1 MKDTATNNE
10 GYVKMKNATL
20 LLSLSLAL
28 GAATGCVSR
37 PVVDDSR
44 LDYAATTTRIEAQD
58 IRRTV
63 EAMAESLISDPGVL
77 EATGGARPVLD
88 IEPMKN
94 RSQMIVDMQSITDS
108 VRTRLIRSRL
118 FRFVDRS
125 TAGAD
130 IAIMDEQAQL
140 GLTDPRKAVRP
151 GQQTAAQMYL
161 TGSLTDI
168 VNRVGNRSDHYYKF
182 NMILKDLRT
191 GEIVW
196 TDEKEI
202 RKVAHRPYL

>member
-1 MKDTATNNE
+1 M
-10 GYVKMKNATL
+10 NATL
-20 LLSLSLAL
+20 NNCICLAML
-28 GAATGCVSR
+28 AMFAGCVTAPRVYESE
-37 PVVDDSR
+37 
-44 LDYAATTTRIEAQD
+44 LDRTPLTTKIEPQD

-63 EAMAESLISDPGVL
+63 EKMAESLIADPGVL
-77 EATGGARPVLD
+77 DATKGERPVLD

-108 VRTRLIRSRL
+108 VRMRLIRSRL

-125 TAGAD
+125 TSGAD

-140 GLTDPRKAVRP
+140 GLTDQRKAIRP

-161 TGSLTDI
+161 TGSLTDM
-168 VNRVGNRSDHYYKF
+168 VTRVGRITDHYYKF
-182 NMILKDLRT
+182 TMILKDLRT

-196 TDEKEI
+196 TDEQEI
-202 RKVAHRPYL
+202 RKVANRPMF

>member
-1 MKDTATNNE
+1 MKAMLIP
-10 GYVKMKNATL
+10 VV
-20 LLSLSLAL
+20 
-28 GAATGCVSR
+28 GAALSFASAGCATHVYESE
-37 PVVDDSR
+37 
-44 LDYAATTTRIEAQD
+44 LDRGPMTSRIEPQD

-63 EAMAESLISDPGVL
+63 EKMAESLISDEGVL
-77 EATGGARPVLD
+77 EATGGKRPVLD

-140 GLTDPRKAVRP
+140 GLTDQRKAIRP
-151 GQQTAAQMYL
+151 GKQSAAEMYL
-161 TGSLTDI
+161 TGSLTDM
-168 VNRVGNRSDHYYKF
+168 VTQAGRTTDHYYKF
-182 NMILKDLRT
+182 TMILKDLRS

-196 TDEKEI
+196 TDEQEI
-202 RKVAHRPYL
+202 RKVSTRSMF

>member
-1 MKDTATNNE
+1 MKVTLIPLAGTA
-10 GYVKMKNATL
+10 MLMAF
-20 LLSLSLAL
+20 
-28 GAATGCVSR
+28 TGCATAPRVYESE
-37 PVVDDSR
+37 
-44 LDYAATTTRIEAQD
+44 LDRAPMTSRIEPQD

-63 EAMAESLISDPGVL
+63 EKMAESLISDAGVL
-77 EATGGARPVLD
+77 DATGGKRPVLD

-130 IAIMDEQAQL
+130 IAIMDEQAQM
-140 GLTDPRKAVRP
+140 GLTDRRKAIRP
-151 GQQTAAQMYL
+151 GQQSAAEMYL
-161 TGSLTDI
+161 TGSLTDM
-168 VNRVGNRSDHYYKF
+168 VTHAGRTTDRYYKF
-182 NMILKDLRT
+182 TMILKDLRT

-196 TDEKEI
+196 TDEQEI
-202 RKVAHRPYL
+202 RKVAGRPVF

>member
-1 MKDTATNNE
+1 MK
-10 GYVKMKNATL
+10 TL
-20 LLSLSLAL
+20 FMPIA
-28 GAATGCVSR
+28 GAALLAAAAGCATAPHVYEAE
-37 PVVDDSR
+37 
-44 LDYAATTTRIEAQD
+44 LDRAPMTSRIEPQD

-63 EAMAESLISDPGVL
+63 EKMAESLISDPGVL
-77 EATGGARPVLD
+77 DATGGKRPVLD

-94 RSQMIVDMQSITDS
+94 RSQMIVDMKSITDS

-130 IAIMDEQAQL
+130 ITIMDEQAQL
-140 GLTDPRKAVRP
+140 GLTDRRKAIRP
-151 GQQTAAQMYL
+151 GQQSAAEMYI
-161 TGSLTDI
+161 TGSLTDMI
-168 VNRVGNRSDHYYKF
+168 TRAGRTTDHYYKF

-196 TDEKEI
+196 TDEQEI
-202 RKVAHRPYL
+202 RKVAVRSTF

>member
-1 MKDTATNNE
+1 M
-10 GYVKMKNATL
+10 NATVNNCIC
-20 LLSLSLAL
+20 LAL
-28 GAATGCVSR
+28 LVVFAGCATAPRVYESE
-37 PVVDDSR
+37 
-44 LDYAATTTRIEAQD
+44 LDRTPLTTKIEPQD

-63 EAMAESLISDPGVL
+63 EKMAESLIADPGVL
-77 EATGGARPVLD
+77 DATKGERPVLD

-130 IAIMDEQAQL
+130 ITIMDEQAQL
-140 GLTDPRKAVRP
+140 GLTDRRKAIRP
-151 GQQTAAQMYL
+151 GQQSAAQMYL
-161 TGSLTDI
+161 TGELTEMSQ
-168 VNRVGNRSDHYYKF
+168 SDGRTLHRYYKF
-182 NMILKDLRT
+182 SMILKDLRS

-196 TDEKEI
+196 ADEKEI
-202 RKVAHRPYL
+202 SKVTNRPMF

>member
-1 MKDTATNNE
+1 M
-10 GYVKMKNATL
+10 NAKQILSAAGIVL
-20 LLSLSLAL
+20 LM
-28 GAATGCVSR
+28 AAAGCASAPRVYESE
-37 PVVDDSR
+37 
-44 LDYAATTTRIEAQD
+44 LDRAPMTSRIEPQD

-63 EAMAESLISDPGVL
+63 EKMAESLISDAGVL
-77 EATGGARPVLD
+77 EATGGKRPVLD

-130 IAIMDEQAQL
+130 ITIMDEQAQL

-151 GQQTAAQMYL
+151 GRQTAAEMYL
-161 TGSLTDI
+161 TGSLTDM
-168 VNRVGNRSDHYYKF
+168 VTHAGRATDHYYKF
-182 NMILKDLRT
+182 TMILKDLRT

-196 TDEKEI
+196 TDEQEI
-202 RKVAHRPYL
+202 RKVAIRPVF

>member
-1 MKDTATNNE
+1 MNMKQTMYAAAVAAAVAASGCAT
-10 GYVKMKNATL
+10 Y
-20 LLSLSLAL
+20 
-28 GAATGCVSR
+28 R
-37 PVVDDSR
+37 PPVDDSQ
-44 LDYAATTTRIEAQD
+44 LDRGATTTRIEPQD
-58 IRRTV
+58 VRRTV
-63 EAMAESLISDPGVL
+63 EAMVDSLLSDAGVV
-77 EATGGARPVLD
+77 EATGGKRPVLD

-94 RSQMIVDMQSITDS
+94 RSHMILDMTSITDS
-108 VRTRLIRSRL
+108 IRTRLIRSRM

-140 GLTDPRKAVRP
+140 GLTDPNQAVQP
-151 GQQTAAQMYL
+151 GRQIAAQMYL
-161 TGSLTDI
+161 TGSLTDM
-168 VNRVGNRSDHYYKF
+168 VNDTGRMSDRYYKF

-202 RKVAHRPYL
+202 RKTAGRPLF

>member
-1 MKDTATNNE
+1 MKTSVICFLCLA
-10 GYVKMKNATL
+10 
-20 LLSLSLAL
+20 SLIVL
-28 GAATGCVSR
+28 TGCGGPRVYESELDRR
-37 PVVDDSR
+37 PITSR
-44 LDYAATTTRIEAQD
+44 LEAQD

-63 EAMAESLISDPGVL
+63 EKMAGSLIADEGVAA
-77 EATGGARPVLD
+77 ATAGQKPVLD

-94 RSQMIVDMQSITDS
+94 RTAISVDMKSITDS

-140 GLTDPRKAVRP
+140 GLTNPKNAIRP
-151 GQQTAAQMYL
+151 GQQLAAQMYL

-168 VNRVGNRSDHYYKF
+168 TTRLGRTVDHYYKF
-182 NMILKDLRT
+182 TMILKDLRS
-191 GEIVW
+191 GEIIW
-196 TDEKEI
+196 TDEQEI
-202 RKVAHRPYL
+202 RKFARHEKLDR